1 MSKPIKAYRYQVID
15 HANKCY
21 AYTDIHPGH
30 APGVEVLQIER
41 RKTIPNNGY
50 TINFINPKTKKNV

>member
-15 HANKCY
+15 HNHKQY
-21 AYTDIHPGH
+21 VYTDTHPGQ
-30 APGVEVLQIER
+30 AAGVEVLPIER

-50 TINFINPKTKKNV
+50 TITFINPKTKKNV